1 MVNNKYHGKILLQGF
16 DKEEIE
22 RIKKIINKYDKRL
35 GRVDYRELRITLQR
49 HKKGTEGKSYL
60 NEIKGLLK
68 LNKELIHA
76 EITSH
81 EFYPAI
87 TKVMEK
93 LAKEAKHSCFEKKVR
108 RKEK

>member
-1 MVNNKYHGKILLQGF
+1 MVNDKYHGKILLQKF
-16 DKEEIE
+16 DEAETE

-35 GRVDYRELRITLQR
+35 GRLGYKELRLTLQR

-68 LNKELIHA
+68 LEKNLIHA

-93 LAKEAKHSCFEKKVR
+93 LAREAEHLCFEKEVKG
-108 RKEK
+108 KKK